1 MKSAAGIILLKWNE
15 ELGQVALR
23 CCTRPENK
31 SVRCV
36 FLSVRRSKGV
46 TDFWRQLP
54 RHSQTQ
60 MKSFFNNL
68 NTLDQS

>member
-15 ELGQVALR
+15 EVGQVALR
-23 CCTRPENK
+23 CCTGPQNK

-46 TDFWRQLP
+46 TDFGDSCP
-54 RHSQTQ
+54 V
-60 MKSFFNNL
+60 
-68 NTLDQS
+68 TLRRR